1 MEPQE
6 PHAKF
11 GKFQDAPQV
20 LAPLPGHID
29 SVEAVA
35 LQPWKQLP
43 VCVCPEMWDL
53 PRNNTQYGLLFSGE
67 NDDQAESSI
76 NIWDVP
82 SPILGGTH
90 FVMC

>member
-1 MEPQE
+1 
-6 PHAKF
+6 
-11 GKFQDAPQV
+11 
-20 LAPLPGHID
+20 
-29 SVEAVA
+29 
-35 LQPWKQLP
+35 
-43 VCVCPEMWDL
+43 MWDL
-53 PRNNTQYGLLFSGE
+53 PRNNTQYGLFSGE

>member
-6 PHAKF
+6 PRAKF
-11 GKFQDAPQV
+11 GNFQDAPQV

-43 VCVCPEMWDL
+43 LCVCPESVGF
-53 PRNNTQYGLLFSGE
+53 T
-67 NDDQAESSI
+67 
-76 NIWDVP
+76 
-82 SPILGGTH
+82 TK
-90 FVMC
+90 

>member
-11 GKFQDAPQV
+11 GKFQDAPQL

-35 LQPWKQLP
+35 LQPWKTAPSL
-43 VCVCPEMWDL
+43 CL
-53 PRNNTQYGLLFSGE
+53 PRNVGFT
-67 NDDQAESSI
+67 
-76 NIWDVP
+76 
-82 SPILGGTH
+82 TK
-90 FVMC
+90 